1 MSPPSVEE
9 ETEEEWID
17 RSGIKVVS
25 MDIENSV
32 SFHRG
37 AGPPQSTVGRKI
49 ASLGY
54 QPWVISDVPGMF
66 LGT

>member
-37 AGPPQSTVGRKI
+37 GGSPQSTVGREI
-49 ASLGY
+49 PSLGY